1 MKRFFRESS
10 APPGAASLLYVKE
23 WAMRTAIVWII
34 VFISLCSDVRASGQT
49 PVVVDVVGFA
59 DILEGRKERAR
70 ENALSNAFRLA
81 IEQVVGVMISSK
93 TVVQDSQLLH
103 DKIFSKSSGFIK
115 TYVITQE
122 SFENNACRLHVRAT
136 VSTAHLNRGLGDAG
150 LLSIQMGKPRLAL
163 IIQER
168 NIATDLPA
176 SSPDDSSAKSG
187 IAEGV
192 IQGVLEK
199 NGYNL
204 VDRET
209 LVAIARQE
217 GTISAT
223 EVALPQEAAIRVAAK
238 GGAEIMII
246 GQSVARA
253 GASAV
258 SGTNMRSSQAQVA
271 AKVVDA
277 DTGQIIAS
285 HSASAVSAH
294 VNPSAAGAEA
304 IRKASCE
311 LAESLNRQIIAAWRQ
326 RVSGTRTAR
335 VVIRG
340 VAFDDISRLR
350 ELMKQRLNNVEETL
364 ERGYR
369 DDTLTLEVEINGTP
383 RELAEEMSRTDMG
396 GFRSRVLSYT
406 GNTLNLQL
414 TKK

>member
-1 MKRFFRESS
+1 MRSTIIWILVCICLSTDVFASS
-10 APPGAASLLYVKE
+10 QA
-23 WAMRTAIVWII
+23 
-34 VFISLCSDVRASGQT
+34 

-70 ENALSNAFRLA
+70 ENALNNAFRLA

-115 TYVITQE
+115 TYTITQE
-122 SFENNACRLHVRAT
+122 SFENNACRINVRAT
-136 VSTAHLNRGLGDAG
+136 VSTAHLQQGLGDAG
-150 LLSIQMGKPRLAL
+150 LLSIQLGKPRLAV
-163 IIQER
+163 IIPEQ
-168 NIATDLPA
+168 NIANDQPTSSSGD
-176 SSPDDSSAKSG
+176 SSPRSG
-187 IAEGV
+187 IAETE

-209 LVAIARQE
+209 LVALARQE
-217 GTISAT
+217 GMLSAG
-223 EVALPQEAAIRVAAK
+223 EAVIPQEAALQVAAR
-238 GGAEIMII
+238 GGAEVVII
-246 GQSVARA
+246 GQSFAK
-253 GASAV
+253 ASATPL
-258 SGTNMRSSQAQVA
+258 SWTSMRSSQAQVT

-277 DTGQIIAS
+277 DTGQLITS
-285 HSASAVSAH
+285 SSASGVSAH
-294 VNPSAAGAEA
+294 VNPAAAGAEA
-304 IRKASCE
+304 IRKASRE
-311 LAESLNRQIIAAWRQ
+311 LAENLNRQIIAAWRK
-326 RVSGTRTAR
+326 RVLGPRTAR

-350 ELMKQRLNNVEETL
+350 EQMKQRLNSVEETL

-369 DDTLTLEVEINGTP
+369 DGALTLEVEINGTP
-383 RELAEEMSRTDMG
+383 RELAEEMSKTSMD